1 MKPKDILHEEQKL
14 FSAKQKEYAEKYSER
29 DEEGNIINAAI
40 MPHKGYNFSM
50 SYDAFENAMERYAK
64 QEIDKIQAKKF
75 SNNHYGS
82 SNIKRARNI
91 KQ

>member
-14 FSAKQKEYAEKYSER
+14 FFAKQKEYAEKHSTR
-29 DEEGNIINAAI
+29 DEDGEIIDEAI

-64 QEIDKIQAKKF
+64 QKIDEYK
-75 SNNHYGS
+75 SLNGL
-82 SNIKRARNI
+82 
-91 KQ
+91 